1 MSPALQDKFLTTR
14 PPEKS
19 LYQSFLNLT
28 TILEV
33 VCHFTSE
40 NTESQS
46 RVVLLKVRRK
56 EAGYFPV

>member
-1 MSPALQDKFLTTR
+1 MSPVLQDRFLTTR

-19 LYQSFLNLT
+19 LHQSLLNLT

-33 VCHFTSE
+33 VCRFTRE

-46 RVVLLKVRRK
+46 GVVLLKVRRK

>member
-1 MSPALQDKFLTTR
+1 MSPALQDRFVTTR

-19 LYQSFLNLT
+19 LHQSLL

-33 VCHFTSE
+33 VCRFTRE
-40 NTESQS
+40 DTESQS
-46 RVVLLKVRRK
+46 GVVLLKVRRK